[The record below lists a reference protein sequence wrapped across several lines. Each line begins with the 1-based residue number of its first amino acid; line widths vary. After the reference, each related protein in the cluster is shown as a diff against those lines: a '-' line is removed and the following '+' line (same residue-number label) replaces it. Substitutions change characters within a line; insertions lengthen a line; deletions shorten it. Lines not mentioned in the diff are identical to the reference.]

1 MYVCLSMNCNRIENE
16 NSQTSLQISK
26 VNHTPTFYILKIV
39 WDEICNCICSVQK
52 RKPFRTIKK
61 IKQSMHQSC
70 GAFQS
75 VQNSRVNKSKNKLKL
90 HFIVTKLHFKSR
102 SPWLIRLCTV
112 LRYIWEKKN
121 SSKIILKKTFIS
133 FCRTHLYRLKWQCLT
148 MQLAIIIMD
157 SYWIHSTT
165 RIHEVHHVQ
174 HFPKK
179 NMESE

>member
-39 WDEICNCICSVQK
+39 WDEICICICSVQK

-61 IKQSMHQSC
+61 IKQSMYQSC

-75 VQNSRVNKSKNKLKL
+75 VQNIRVNKSKNKLKL

-112 LRYIWEKKN
+112 VQFIREYKL
-121 SSKIILKKTFIS
+121 SKIIFKKIVYF
-133 FCRTHLYRLKWQCLT
+133 FVGRTV
-148 MQLAIIIMD
+148 I
-157 SYWIHSTT
+157 
-165 RIHEVHHVQ
+165 V
-174 HFPKK
+174 
-179 NMESE
+179 